1 MKTASV
7 AVVTLTAREELEVLL
22 TRVPGTVWTLP
33 GATAPAE
40 PPIGETAR
48 RVLADQ
54 TGVSSATVEQLYTFD
69 GPDPNQVTVAY
80 LTLVPPQRHALT
92 PGGDVVELRWFNI
105 PDLPPLD
112 TPLDAILG
120 AGVERLRAKAS
131 YSGAPFAML
140 PDAFTLSQ
148 AQKVF
153 ECSLGEELD
162 PRNFRRDVVA
172 SGAVEPAGRTRASGP
187 GRPAQLFRRGDG
199 EFAVDARERRAVR
212 RLSRQQDASDERP

>member
-7 AVVTLTAREELEVLL
+7 AVVTLTARDELEVLL

-33 GATAPAE
+33 GATAPAA
-40 PPIGETAR
+40 PPIGESAR
-48 RVLADQ
+48 QVLAEQ
-54 TGVSSATVEQLYTFD
+54 AGISTSSVEQIYTFD
-69 GPDPNQVTVAY
+69 GPEPDQVTVAY
-80 LTLVPPQRHALT
+80 LALVPPQRHALT
-92 PGGDVVELRWFNI
+92 PGGEVVELRWFSI

-112 TPLDAILG
+112 TPLDAVLA
-120 AGVERLRAKAS
+120 AGIERLRAKAS
-131 YSGAPFAML
+131 YSAAPFAML
-140 PDAFTLSQ
+140 PESFTLSQ

-153 ECSLGEELD
+153 ESSLGEELD

-199 EFAVDARERRAVR
+199 DFAVDARERRAVR
-212 RLSRQQDASDERP
+212 RLSRQADAPDERP